1 MIASQSY
8 DPLHYGV
15 LSSDD
20 LRIYYTTEKGR
31 SQEKTCYSN
40 PPKGFASVVFK
51 TARVI
56 KMVVQITAPQIIGS
70 NKQRKKISENGT
82 KVPKRY

>member
-20 LRIYYTTEKGR
+20 LRAYCIIIRGICQDVGKMRLCGYVYGMMLKGGIIC
-31 SQEKTCYSN
+31 SIIN
-40 PPKGFASVVFK
+40 
-51 TARVI
+51 
-56 KMVVQITAPQIIGS
+56 MWITLCDSKEGD
-70 NKQRKKISENGT
+70 RL
-82 KVPKRY
+82 

>member
-20 LRIYYTTEKGR
+20 LRVYYTTEKGR

-40 PPKGFASVVFK
+40 PERFALAVFK
-51 TARVI
+51 SASFDMLR
-56 KMVVQITAPQIIGS
+56 GFEFER
-70 NKQRKKISENGT
+70 RKAKNS
-82 KVPKRY
+82 PHLSW